1 MWIEKVR
8 KELKVYED
16 KFFEFYG
23 DASEESQEFK
33 DYLKV
38 VGKVLSKAEDME
50 DVMVFLTGITGG
62 DNFEFRALKSAE
74 DWNGSSLSL
83 YLNILGNEECT
94 EVDYSTVKYNHWGEI
109 KIKSKLGVRAISK
122 VESWRDYKLV

>member
-33 DYLKV
+33 EYLKV

-83 YLNILGNEECT
+83 YLHILGNEECT
-94 EVDYSTVKYNHWGEI
+94 EVDYSTVKYNHWGEV
-109 KIKSKLGVRAISK
+109 KIKSKLGVKAVSK
-122 VESWRDYKLV
+122 VESWRDYVLV